1 MKKSSQIPSQSCAAG
16 QIIPPASSRRRRAR
30 RTTGIE
36 IAGNLGISG
45 LTLQKMV
52 NEWIASVLVS
62 CYISEL
68 NQANHSTLPC
78 ENADGGMPATLRNEA
93 HDDEVA

>member
-1 MKKSSQIPSQSCAAG
+1 MKKSSQILSQNCAAG
-16 QIIPPASSRRRRAR
+16 QTIPPASSRRRRAR

-36 IAGNLGISG
+36 IVGNLGISG

-68 NQANHSTLPC
+68 NQANDFTLLC
-78 ENADGGMPATLRNEA
+78 ENADEETPATLRDGA
-93 HDDEVA
+93 KL